1 MSGGAIVYVVDDDKL
16 LRRALKR
23 LLGSVGLAVQTFAT
37 ADAFLAHPLPDRPGC
52 VVLDL
57 RMPGASGLTVQEQ
70 LARADRVLPIIF
82 LTGHADVPTTV
93 QAMKAGAVDFIEKP
107 FNDQA
112 LLDAVQRALARARE
126 LRALRRDR
134 QDAEGKVA
142 TLTRR
147 ERQVL
152 ALVVAGLPNK
162 LVADRLG
169 ASEKTIK
176 VHRSRVMRKMRADSL
191 ANLVRMAQAAGIDGE
206 VAATSHPGGRV
217 DHGRRRES

>member
-1 MSGGAIVYVVDDDKL
+1 MADDGIVYVVDDDAP
-16 LRRALKR
+16 LRRALER
-23 LLGSVGLAVQTFAT
+23 LIGSVGLAVQTFAT
-37 ADAFLAHPLPDRPGC
+37 ADAFLAYPLPDRPGC

-57 RMPGASGLTVQEQ
+57 RMPGTSGLTVQEE
-70 LARADRVLPIIF
+70 LARAGSALSILF

-93 QAMKAGAVDFIEKP
+93 RAMKAGAVDFIEKP
-107 FNDQA
+107 FNDQT
-112 LLDAVQRALARARE
+112 LLDAVHRALARGRE
-126 LRALRRDR
+126 LLALRRDR
-134 QDAEGKVA
+134 QRVEGKVA

-176 VHRSRVMRKMRADSL
+176 VHRSRVMRKMHADSL
-191 ANLVRMAQAAGIDGE
+191 AELVRMAQAVGI
-206 VAATSHPGGRV
+206 GGTAS
-217 DHGRRRES
+217 DLGRPLDDARRHES